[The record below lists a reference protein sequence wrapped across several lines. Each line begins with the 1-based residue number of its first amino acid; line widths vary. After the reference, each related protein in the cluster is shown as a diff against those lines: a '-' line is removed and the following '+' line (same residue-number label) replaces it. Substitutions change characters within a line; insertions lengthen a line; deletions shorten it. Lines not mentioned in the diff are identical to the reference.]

1 MGEIFK
7 LYVGSF
13 VQTAHKVRD
22 WTVLK
27 RHVYNKVNGLEKE
40 ADEMKNYEEWKTAR
54 QELTFVDKLTEEEK
68 QFLEDN
74 VAEVSYRKGFNI
86 YSMDCD
92 CPGVLLIKS
101 GWVRVY
107 MLSRDGREITLYR
120 MGPGEVCVIS
130 AACCL
135 GGMTFEAH
143 IDAETDMEAWLI
155 PSSAYRRLKEQNI
168 YVENF
173 TYEKTV
179 EKFRDV
185 MWVMEQI
192 LFMSLEER
200 IAIFL
205 MDETERRKSME
216 LKVTQE
222 QIARYIGS
230 AREAVSRVLKEFQK
244 DRIIEQSRGILRV
257 LDMKKLRGKI

>member
-1 MGEIFK
+1 
-7 LYVGSF
+7 
-13 VQTAHKVRD
+13 
-22 WTVLK
+22 
-27 RHVYNKVNGLEKE
+27 
-40 ADEMKNYEEWKTAR
+40 MKDQQGWKAAK
-54 QELTFVDKLTEEEK
+54 QELAFVDKLTEEEN

-192 LFMSLEER
+192 LFMSLEEC
-200 IAIFL
+200 
-205 MDETERRKSME
+205 ERLGTDT

-244 DRIIEQSRGILRV
+244 DGIIEQSRGTLRV

>member
-1 MGEIFK
+1 M
-7 LYVGSF
+7 
-13 VQTAHKVRD
+13 AHDCRC
-22 WTVLK
+22 WTVLQK
-27 RHVYNKVNGLEKE
+27 RVYNKRNE
-40 ADEMKNYEEWKTAR
+40 AEEEMTGMKDQQGWKAAK
-54 QELTFVDKLTEEEK
+54 QELAFVDKLTEEEN

-205 MDETERRKSME
+205 MDETERRESRE

-244 DRIIEQSRGILRV
+244 DGIIEQSRGTLRV

>member
-1 MGEIFK
+1 
-7 LYVGSF
+7 
-13 VQTAHKVRD
+13 
-22 WTVLK
+22 
-27 RHVYNKVNGLEKE
+27 
-40 ADEMKNYEEWKTAR
+40 MKDQQSWENAR
-54 QELTFVDKLTEEEK
+54 KELTFWDRLTLEE
-68 QFLEDN
+68 QHILEEN
-74 VAEVSYRKGFNI
+74 VAEVSYHRGFNI

-92 CPGVLLIKS
+92 CPGVLLIKK

-155 PSSAYRRLKEQNI
+155 PSGIYRRLKEQNI

-185 MWVMEQI
+185 MWAMEQI

-205 MDETERRKSME
+205 IDETERRKSLE
-216 LKVTQE
+216 LKITQE

-244 DRIIEQSRGILRV
+244 EGLIEQSRGILRIQ
-257 LDMKKLRGKI
+257 DMKKLRGKI

>member
-1 MGEIFK
+1 
-7 LYVGSF
+7 
-13 VQTAHKVRD
+13 
-22 WTVLK
+22 
-27 RHVYNKVNGLEKE
+27 
-40 ADEMKNYEEWKTAR
+40 MKDQQGWKAAK
-54 QELTFVDKLTEEEK
+54 QELAFVDKLTEEEN

-155 PSSAYRRLKEQNI
+155 PSSAYRRLKAQP
-168 YVENF
+168 
-173 TYEKTV
+173 
-179 EKFRDV
+179 
-185 MWVMEQI
+185 
-192 LFMSLEER
+192 
-200 IAIFL
+200 
-205 MDETERRKSME
+205 
-216 LKVTQE
+216 
-222 QIARYIGS
+222 
-230 AREAVSRVLKEFQK
+230 VSQAHVAGTDGNSCEP
-244 DRIIEQSRGILRV
+244 SG
-257 LDMKKLRGKI
+257 

>member
-1 MGEIFK
+1 
-7 LYVGSF
+7 
-13 VQTAHKVRD
+13 
-22 WTVLK
+22 
-27 RHVYNKVNGLEKE
+27 
-40 ADEMKNYEEWKTAR
+40 MKDQQGWKAAK
-54 QELTFVDKLTEEEK
+54 QELAFVDKLTEEEN

-205 MDETERRKSME
+205 MDETERRESRE
-216 LKVTQE
+216 LKDYPGADCPLYWKCQRGSFQSVKRISERWDHRTIPWNSSCTGHEKTSREDIVKPQPVCKS
-222 QIARYIGS
+222 ILVYI
-230 AREAVSRVLKEFQK
+230 VK
-244 DRIIEQSRGILRV
+244 
-257 LDMKKLRGKI
+257 

>member
-1 MGEIFK
+1 
-7 LYVGSF
+7 
-13 VQTAHKVRD
+13 
-22 WTVLK
+22 
-27 RHVYNKVNGLEKE
+27 
-40 ADEMKNYEEWKTAR
+40 MKDQQGWKAAK
-54 QELTFVDKLTEEEK
+54 QELAFVDKLTEEEN

-205 MDETERRKSME
+205 MDETERRE
-216 LKVTQE
+216 
-222 QIARYIGS
+222 
-230 AREAVSRVLKEFQK
+230 SR
-244 DRIIEQSRGILRV
+244 
-257 LDMKKLRGKI
+257 

>member
-1 MGEIFK
+1 
-7 LYVGSF
+7 
-13 VQTAHKVRD
+13 
-22 WTVLK
+22 
-27 RHVYNKVNGLEKE
+27 
-40 ADEMKNYEEWKTAR
+40 MKDQQGWKAAK
-54 QELTFVDKLTEEEK
+54 QELAFVDKLTEEEN

-155 PSSAYRRLKEQNI
+155 PSSAYRRL
-168 YVENF
+168 
-173 TYEKTV
+173 
-179 EKFRDV
+179 
-185 MWVMEQI
+185 
-192 LFMSLEER
+192 ER
-200 IAIFL
+200 
-205 MDETERRKSME
+205 TEYLCRE
-216 LKVTQE
+216 L
-222 QIARYIGS
+222 Y
-230 AREAVSRVLKEFQK
+230 L
-244 DRIIEQSRGILRV
+244 
-257 LDMKKLRGKI
+257 

>member
-1 MGEIFK
+1 
-7 LYVGSF
+7 
-13 VQTAHKVRD
+13 
-22 WTVLK
+22 
-27 RHVYNKVNGLEKE
+27 
-40 ADEMKNYEEWKTAR
+40 MKDQQGWKAAK
-54 QELTFVDKLTEEEK
+54 QELAFVDKLTEEEN

-92 CPGVLLIKS
+92 C
-101 GWVRVY
+101 
-107 MLSRDGREITLYR
+107 
-120 MGPGEVCVIS
+120 PGEVCVIS

-205 MDETERRKSME
+205 MDETERRESRE

-244 DRIIEQSRGILRV
+244 DGIIEQSRGTLRV

>member
-1 MGEIFK
+1 
-7 LYVGSF
+7 
-13 VQTAHKVRD
+13 
-22 WTVLK
+22 
-27 RHVYNKVNGLEKE
+27 
-40 ADEMKNYEEWKTAR
+40 MKDQQGWKAAK
-54 QELTFVDKLTEEEK
+54 QELAFVNKLTEEEN

-155 PSSAYRRLKEQNI
+155 PSSAYRRLKEQ
-168 YVENF
+168 
-173 TYEKTV
+173 
-179 EKFRDV
+179 KFRDV

-205 MDETERRKSME
+205 MDETERRESRE

-244 DRIIEQSRGILRV
+244 DGIIEQSRGTLRV